1 MERAGTLERG
11 LAVLRVLTAEP
22 ERRLRATDVVRATGL
37 ARSVV
42 DRVLATLVHLGYAR
56 TADRDV
62 LPAPRL
68 TELGEAYLACSG
80 LRDTLG
86 PIAARLAAEL
96 DESVFLAV
104 RDGDGARFVAG
115 HARRGAVSVTFRPG
129 DLVPARRC
137 AAGLALL
144 DPSAPYALDD
154 QLAEPGLTAVAL
166 PVRGPGGAPVCA
178 VSVVSHT
185 SRHSAPELAAH
196 TLPALR
202 ATITTMEAA
211 LTDAAEPAATE
222 TALTEPGEPAAA
234 AETALTEAAESAP
247 PGPVG
252 GAVAADAE
260 RPGPV
265 AGVGVVEAAPAGPV
279 AASDASRAAKEELGA
294 GYLRSLDRGLA
305 VLVALGAARGGL
317 TLAAAAK
324 ATGLPRATARRAVQ
338 TLEALGYAAPGD
350 GGRFVLLPKVLELG
364 YAALSRRTLSEI
376 ATPHLAAL
384 VARVRESASVAV
396 LSGDDV
402 RYVARVPTVR
412 IMSVDITVGTRF
424 PAYATSMGRVLLAD
438 LPEERLAAIVP
449 RSLTPR
455 TVTGAAELAA
465 VVRRAAEDGY
475 ALVDQE
481 LEEGVRSIAVPVR
494 DRLGR
499 TVAAVNVAAH
509 AGRATPDDLRRD
521 VLPALRETAARI
533 EADLAH
539 LPWATAPDRLPDPS

>member
-1 MERAGTLERG
+1 M
-11 LAVLRVLTAEP
+11 
-22 ERRLRATDVVRATGL
+22 
-37 ARSVV
+37 
-42 DRVLATLVHLGYAR
+42 
-56 TADRDV
+56 
-62 LPAPRL
+62 
-68 TELGEAYLACSG
+68 
-80 LRDTLG
+80 
-86 PIAARLAAEL
+86 
-96 DESVFLAV
+96 
-104 RDGDGARFVAG
+104 
-115 HARRGAVSVTFRPG
+115 
-129 DLVPARRC
+129 
-137 AAGLALL
+137 
-144 DPSAPYALDD
+144 
-154 QLAEPGLTAVAL
+154 
-166 PVRGPGGAPVCA
+166 
-178 VSVVSHT
+178 
-185 SRHSAPELAAH
+185 
-196 TLPALR
+196 
-202 ATITTMEAA
+202 
-211 LTDAAEPAATE
+211 
-222 TALTEPGEPAAA
+222 
-234 AETALTEAAESAP
+234 
-247 PGPVG
+247 
-252 GAVAADAE
+252 
-260 RPGPV
+260 
-265 AGVGVVEAAPAGPV
+265 
-279 AASDASRAAKEELGA
+279 GA

-317 TLAAAAK
+317 TLAAAAA
-324 ATGLPRATARRAVQ
+324 ATGLPRATARRAIQ

-350 GGRFVLLPKVLELG
+350 GGRFVLLPRVLELG
-364 YAALSRRTLSEI
+364 YATLSRRTLSEI

-494 DRLGR
+494 DRRGR

-509 AGRATPDDLRRD
+509 AGRATTDDLRRD

-539 LPWATAPDRLPDPS
+539 IPWATAPDHLPGPS